1 MTNTYQEREP
11 MRCIPSLSADS
22 PPLAI
27 ANSYELVLAEEGK
40 WDEHVV
46 KRWR

>member
-1 MTNTYQEREP
+1 